1 MRTLCDVCEVAPAHL
16 FCAADEA
23 ALCHKCDEKVHAC
36 NKLASRHVRIE
47 LAETRAV
54 PLCDICENASAFFF
68 CGIDGTSLCL
78 QCDMDVHIGGKK
90 THERYL
96 LMAQRVELPVQKPGQ
111 DDNIPADKQPENLD
125 GTNNHLNGLQKNGQ
139 NHIHHH
145 HHHHHHHHEQ
155 ENKNERGSPK
165 LGADSNSIG
174 PAVAIAVGAEVLQL
188 HAERQPTSQMFDLNS
203 QPQHLQIQASHPD
216 KVHCSSLILYIGLLL
231 PLNQMDVQ

>member
-1 MRTLCDVCEVAPAHL
+1 VRSDKEDSKFSFLGIQTQRCCI
-16 FCAADEA
+16 
-23 ALCHKCDEKVHAC
+23 ALWQ
-36 NKLASRHVRIE
+36 
-47 LAETRAV
+47 
-54 PLCDICENASAFFF
+54 
-68 CGIDGTSLCL
+68 L
-78 QCDMDVHIGGKK
+78 QI
-90 THERYL
+90 
-96 LMAQRVELPVQKPGQ
+96 PVQKPGR
-111 DDNIPADKQPENLD
+111 DDNILADKQPENLD

-155 ENKNERGSPK
+155 ENKNERGRPK

-174 PAVAIAVGAEVLQL
+174 PAVAIAVGVEVLQL

-216 KVHCSSLILYIGLLL
+216 KVHCSSFILYIGLLL